1 MANGPLGG
9 FMPTPASPSQPP
21 QVKLDTTAA
30 SRGTFNN
37 FLKNM
42 GGVSAPP
49 SMMAPSM
56 GAMMPLEVA
65 PAISDI
71 DIFNPPVQMMFNG
84 GEVDDSDF
92 GGFSDYGSVDASSD
106 NNDNNNFSF
115 SDDTVGDTSAGDFT
129 VGDTE
134 DRSESDNFQS
144 ALDNITLGSDNS
156 MFSNDPA
163 SATLMGL
170 SYPSAQNFGSRNIP
184 NLDANTINALKAEI
198 NSRNEVSLADKDEF
212 FNKDF
217 TLNDKGKQELDNL
230 NKIALNEVI
239 SGDVPA
245 SNYISVDDKSG
256 LQDALSLTKS
266 QDEIDPFD
274 IQPSYQNYGLPG
286 VSGLPTVQTAM
297 RSSLA
302 QQQLDA
308 LKGLVG
314 DKQPT
319 IGEQLQQNVL
329 ADRGRALG
337 PTTFADDLAN
347 FSANVRGQT
356 PNENSRVG
364 DDQLAID
371 EAERAAQRES
381 KVGDDFQIALD
392 LVDARQKA
400 LTARDAN
407 VRDMDDI
414 DIATAGRASDFPTLS
429 TAPEDFE
436 ENVGRKFDADRMAD
450 IERLY
455 GEDIGQTK
463 AGRGSDPTF
472 FEGKGFT
479 GTVGGLLDAIERKT
493 RENMANEIALGRPMG
508 LGETFFGFTA
518 PNLQTQTMKDYMS
531 NTQKNILNE
540 AGDSE
545 TVSRRLPENQLI
557 RNDSGRVIGIRDASG
572 RLVSGMDPNAPMG
585 SDDNTLDPIIRPIIP
600 VEEEDDTEAPPNIM
614 GAANPFTSGQSPVFV
629 ESPFTTNIGDFRG
642 TGFDAGDLNALIAQI
657 TRQKLPRAM
666 AKGGVA
672 EFANGGLIQAVD
684 EFLST
689 GT

>member
-30 SRGTFNN
+30 SRGTFND
-37 FLKNM
+37 FLRNM
-42 GGVSAPP
+42 GGSSTPP

-56 GAMMPLEVA
+56 GAMNPLQMA
-65 PAISDI
+65 PAISDV
-71 DIFNPPVQMMFNG
+71 DIFNQPIQMMFNG
-84 GEVDDSDF
+84 GEVDDF
-92 GGFSDYGSVDASSD
+92 GDVP
-106 NNDNNNFSF
+106 
-115 SDDTVGDTSAGDFT
+115 GDTSDPSI
-129 VGDTE
+129 GDTE
-134 DRSESDNFQS
+134 DRSESDSFQD
-144 ALDNITLGSDNS
+144 ALDSIDLGSSDDS
-156 MFSNDPA
+156 MFSDDPS
-163 SATLMGL
+163 SATPMGL
-170 SYPSAQNFGSRNIP
+170 SMPSGQNYGSRANIP
-184 NLDANTINALKAEI
+184 NLDANTINLLKTEI
-198 NSRNEVSLADKDEF
+198 NSRNEVPLPDRDDL

-217 TLNDKGKQELDNL
+217 TLNDKGKEELANL
-230 NKIALNEVI
+230 NKVSLNEVI
-239 SGDVPA
+239 SGAVPA
-245 SNYISVDDKSG
+245 SNYISVGDKSG
-256 LQDALSLTKS
+256 LQDTLSLTKS

-286 VSGLPTVQTAM
+286 VSGLPTVQTEM

-371 EAERAAQRES
+371 EAERAAQRAS
-381 KVGDDFQIALD
+381 TVGDDFQIALD

-463 AGRGSDPTF
+463 AGRGSDPTLL
-472 FEGKGFT
+472 EGL
-479 GTVGGLLDAIERKT
+479 GLPTPATIFGDFIERKS

-508 LGETFFGFTA
+508 LGETLFGFTA
-518 PNLQTQTMKDYMS
+518 PNLQTQTMKDYMA
-531 NTQKNILNE
+531 NTQKNVLNE
-540 AGDSE
+540 AGDAE
-545 TVSRRLPENQLI
+545 TVSRRLSENQLI

-572 RLVSGMDPNAPMG
+572 RLVSGTDPNVQMPSG
-585 SDDNTLDPIIRPIIP
+585 DSSDPIIRPIIP
-600 VEEEDDTEAPPNIM
+600 VEEEEKSDAPPSIL
-614 GAANPFTSGQSPVFV
+614 GAAMPSGIGSAPFIV
-629 ESPFTTNIGDFRG
+629 ESPFTTNVGDFRG
-642 TGFDAGDLNALIAQI
+642 TGFDVGDLNALIAQI
-657 TRQKLPRAM
+657 TRQQLPRAM

-672 EFANGGLIQAVD
+672 KFANGGLIQAVD
-684 EFLST
+684 DFLST

>member
-1 MANGPLGG
+1 
-9 FMPTPASPSQPP
+9 
-21 QVKLDTTAA
+21 VKLDTTAA

-42 GGVSAPP
+42 GGVSTPP

>member
-1 MANGPLGG
+1 M
-9 FMPTPASPSQPP
+9 
-21 QVKLDTTAA
+21 
-30 SRGTFNN
+30 
-37 FLKNM
+37 
-42 GGVSAPP
+42 
-49 SMMAPSM
+49 
-56 GAMMPLEVA
+56 
-65 PAISDI
+65 
-71 DIFNPPVQMMFNG
+71 
-84 GEVDDSDF
+84 
-92 GGFSDYGSVDASSD
+92 
-106 NNDNNNFSF
+106 F
-115 SDDTVGDTSAGDFT
+115 SDDPS
-129 VGDTE
+129 
-134 DRSESDNFQS
+134 
-144 ALDNITLGSDNS
+144 
-156 MFSNDPA
+156 
-163 SATLMGL
+163 SATPMGL
-170 SYPSAQNFGSRNIP
+170 SMPSGQNYGSRANIP
-184 NLDANTINALKAEI
+184 NLDANTINLLKTEI
-198 NSRNEVSLADKDEF
+198 NSRNEVSLSDRDDL

-230 NKIALNEVI
+230 NKTALNEVI
-239 SGDVPA
+239 SGAVPA
-245 SNYISVDDKSG
+245 SNYISVGDKSG
-256 LQDALSLTKS
+256 LQDTLSLTKS

-286 VSGLPTVQTAM
+286 VSGLPTVQTEM

-371 EAERAAQRES
+371 EAERAAQRAS
-381 KVGDDFQIALD
+381 TVGDDFQIALD

-414 DIATAGRASDFPTLS
+414 DRASAGRASDFPTLS

-463 AGRGSDPTF
+463 AGRGSDPTLL
-472 FEGKGFT
+472 EGL
-479 GTVGGLLDAIERKT
+479 GLPTPATIFGDFIERKS

-508 LGETFFGFTA
+508 LGETLFGFTA
-518 PNLQTQTMKDYMS
+518 PNLQTQTMKDYMA
-531 NTQKNILNE
+531 NTQKNVLNE
-540 AGDSE
+540 AGDAE
-545 TVSRRLPENQLI
+545 TVSRRLSENQLI

-585 SDDNTLDPIIRPIIP
+585 SDDNNENPFVIKPKP
-600 VEEEDDTEAPPNIM
+600 EEEKEEEDKPPNVI
-614 GAANPFTSGQSPVFV
+614 GGGDPLPVPEPVPTVVDSPFTSNVSDFV
-629 ESPFTTNIGDFRG
+629 PSTFNTGDINKLIEML
-642 TGFDAGDLNALIAQI
+642 TGVAAP
-657 TRQKLPRAM
+657 KSM
-666 AKGGVA
+666 KKGGVA
-672 EFANGGLIQAVD
+672 GYAEGGKVMQALD
-684 EFLST
+684 NLLAT
-689 GT
+689 A